1 MPFPTLPSP
10 TTDVNS
16 YLSVYHLCVYI
27 DAQDIHQ
34 LAMLLS
40 ERIVLYTLFCSFIFS
55 LNNKSQFVDVNLTCF

>member
-40 ERIVLYTLFCSFIFS
+40 ELYYTHYSAALFFHSTTNHS
-55 LNNKSQFVDVNLTCF
+55 L